1 MINMYIQLSSGLKKI
16 TNEITSEQVI
26 NALGYQ
32 PATKN
37 DLNNIFNSESDEF
50 YVVDASGNII
60 AKIDKEGLHTTEVEV
75 GSGMKL
81 KEHIQNALVHVTE
94 EDKQRWNSAP
104 ELENIDDD
112 GSGEF
117 NLVDA
122 KGNIILKVDADGLH
136 STETHT
142 QKLFL
147 NGKEL
152 NFEEAGGDII
162 MDPLP
167 EIGEEDNGKILQ
179 VVNGE
184 WSKAELTHPQELPS
198 VSESDNNKILK
209 VDENGNWV
217 IADLPNEKE
226 LPTVSETDNNKILQV
241 VGGAWAAAAINI
253 ETWTF
258 VFEDNSEVTKYIP
271 VFSQNPNQ

>member
-37 DLNNIFNSESDEF
+37 DLNNIFSSESDEF
-50 YVVDASGNII
+50 YIVDASGNII

-94 EDKQRWNSAP
+94 EDKQRWNSTP

-112 GSGEF
+112 ESGEF

-122 KGNIILKVDADGLH
+122 NGNIILKVDADGLH
-136 STETHT
+136 STQTHT

-152 NFEEAGGDII
+152 NFEEAGGNII

-167 EIGEEDNGKILQ
+167 ETGEEDNGKVLQ

-198 VSESDNNKILK
+198 VEESDNNKILK
-209 VDENGNWV
+209 VVDGSWKA
-217 IADLPNEKE
+217 ADLPNEKE
-226 LPTVSETDNNKILQV
+226 LPIVSETDNNKFLQV
-241 VGGAWAAAAINI
+241 VDGAWAAAAMNV
-253 ETWTF
+253 EEFTF
-258 VFEDNSEVTKYIP
+258 VFEDGSEMTKYIP
-271 VFSQNPNQ
+271 VFSQDPNQ